1 VHFSAGIEDT
11 SAGIE
16 DTSAGIEDSIR
27 HMDILESY
35 VGLSVRMGV
44 FDMGA

>member
-1 VHFSAGIEDT
+1 VHFSAGIED
-11 SAGIE
+11 I
-16 DTSAGIEDSIR
+16 SAGIEDSIR